1 VQGGATV
8 FPNAAQTVLPS
19 QGSILF
25 WYNLHSDGLVNPN
38 TLHGG
43 CPVLYGTKTSN
54 YDIMHKN
61 YDL

>member
-1 VQGGATV
+1 MYGGATV
-8 FPNAAQTVLPS
+8 FPNAAQTVQPS
-19 QGSILF
+19 EGSILF

-54 YDIMHKN
+54 DNI
-61 YDL
+61 